1 MLSPRFDCSD
11 QPTAHLPGPLPSF
24 ALLGKRRHHLS
35 DRPLQAGPAPAPGR
49 GAAARQVASE
59 APRDRETAAVPRR
72 RPRQPKPLDA
82 GPFAP
87 DVDSFR
93 LHLAAEN
100 KAARTLT
107 SYTEAARWFAAGYLL
122 RETDKTRWEQI
133 SRQDV
138 QRWIVDLLGRYSA
151 AYACIQFRALQQFF
165 RWLAAEDGIPDPM
178 AGLRQPA
185 VPVKPVPVF
194 TTVELSRLKA
204 ACAGG
209 SFAQRR
215 DAAVIAVFRAT
226 GIRLSEMAG
235 IRHDPGDPARSDLD
249 LQARE
254 IKIRGK
260 RGKERTVRIDHR
272 AARAV
277 DRYLRARARHPQAWR
292 PQLWLGVNGRG
303 PLGADGIY
311 QMIARRGRE
320 AGVTVH
326 PHRFRHHFS
335 QTWLERDGE
344 GRDLMELNGWSSPQ
358 MLDRYARSARAARAR
373 RTYDRI
379 MEDNP

>member
-1 MLSPRFDCSD
+1 MLSEPRQADVGNSSGRQAAGC
-11 QPTAHLPGPLPSF
+11 PLTAN
-24 ALLGKRRHHLS
+24 
-35 DRPLQAGPAPAPGR
+35 
-49 GAAARQVASE
+49 AAEDHKTTPVA
-59 APRDRETAAVPRR
+59 RR
-72 RPRQPKPLDA
+72 RPRRPKRLDA
-82 GPFAP
+82 GPFTA

-100 KAARTLT
+100 KAAKTLT
-107 SYTEAARWFAAGYLL
+107 GYTGAARWFAAEHLL
-122 RETDKTRWEQI
+122 RETEKTQWEQV

-138 QRWIVDLLGRYSA
+138 QRWIVNLLSRYSP

-165 RWLAAEDGIPDPM
+165 KWLAAEDGIADPM
-178 AGLRQPA
+178 AGLRPPA

-194 TTVELSRLKA
+194 TTGELSRLEA
-204 ACAGG
+204 ACRCG

-215 DAAVIAVFRAT
+215 DAAVIAVFRAA

-235 IRHDPGDPARSDLD
+235 IRHDPDDPARSDLD

-260 RGKERTVRIDHR
+260 GGRERTVRIDR
-272 AARAV
+272 QAARAV

-292 PQLWLGVNGRG
+292 QQLWLGANGRR
-303 PLGADGIY
+303 PLTTDGIY
-311 QMIARRGRE
+311 QMIARRGQE
-320 AGVTVH
+320 AGVAVF

-335 QTWLERDGE
+335 QTWLDRDGE
-344 GRDLMELNGWSSPQ
+344 GGDLMELNGWSSPQ